1 MKQEIL
7 KFNFRFESK
16 DFFVSSKNAMA
27 FDLIE
32 NWPNWN
38 GQFAYVY
45 GPHKCGKT
53 SIAKIWQKKS
63 NAKFIE
69 GKSFLDLMSGYVSFE
84 KINEQNWIIDDIDSL
99 IENKKIQY
107 SEKILNFINI
117 LQSTGNSFLLMT
129 AKKPPK
135 FILTKINDL
144 ISRLSASL
152 VIKVDEPDDKL
163 ICKIIEKY
171 LKDRSIFIDE
181 KNLDY
186 ISLRIERSYESALN
200 IAELVDTKSLQKH
213 SKITFSFLKNLIND
227 S

>member
-84 KINEQNWIIDDIDSL
+84 KINV
-99 IENKKIQY
+99 
-107 SEKILNFINI
+107 
-117 LQSTGNSFLLMT
+117 
-129 AKKPPK
+129 
-135 FILTKINDL
+135 
-144 ISRLSASL
+144 RLFGWPNEFGFATQ
-152 VIKVDEPDDKL
+152 
-163 ICKIIEKY
+163 
-171 LKDRSIFIDE
+171 FGF
-181 KNLDY
+181 
-186 ISLRIERSYESALN
+186 AL
-200 IAELVDTKSLQKH
+200 AY
-213 SKITFSFLKNLIND
+213 F
-227 S
+227 